1 MHARGNARACTRVRA
16 CAHACASGRVYKII
30 IVHIMLLLFL
40 CVCVN
45 AKKEFEHFRGR
56 PIPRAC
62 AHVCARVDARVR
74 ARMHVHYAHTHTC

>member
-1 MHARGNARACTRVRA
+1 MHAQKNARAHARA
-16 CAHACASGRVYKII
+16 RVYVFIK
-30 IVHIMLLLFL
+30 LLQYVCF
-40 CVCVN
+40 CVN

-74 ARMHVHYAHTHTC
+74 ARMHVHYAHTHTR